1 MPLAPQGQLALS
13 VAWEEDAPAA
23 AGGGGVTEDGPG
35 ADGLG
40 AEGLVALTNMLVEDV
55 ELQP

>member
-23 AGGGGVTEDGPG
+23 AGGGGVADDGPG

-55 ELQP
+55 EL